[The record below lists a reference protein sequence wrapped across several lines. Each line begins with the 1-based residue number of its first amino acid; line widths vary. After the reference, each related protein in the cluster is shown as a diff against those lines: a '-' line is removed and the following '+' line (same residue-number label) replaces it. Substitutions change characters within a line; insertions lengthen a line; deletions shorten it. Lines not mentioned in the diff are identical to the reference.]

1 MQFLDFEKPIA
12 DLEGKIRELSLNLVG
27 EKSDNNSEILN
38 LKEKIDNLLE
48 KTYEKLSPWQITQ
61 VARHPDRPYTLD
73 YIAHVFADFT

>member
-38 LKEKIDNLLE
+38 LKEKIDNLI
-48 KTYEKLSPWQITQ
+48 KQIN
-61 VARHPDRPYTLD
+61 VK
-73 YIAHVFADFT
+73 FK